1 MSKRGKLMD
10 NSNIFNQYF
19 YEVLDDMED
28 LARDS
33 YSEPEDEQEEE
44 VLNFCRRM
52 KEAISQMDQNEA
64 FYFSF
69 VKYISDLS
77 STEKSILFNF
87 IAVPFYEIWKDFLL
101 NVDEPQEKRVSSFAT
116 CLAAEHIVRIMDDKF
131 GYSYF
136 KNMEK
141 EAD

>member
-1 MSKRGKLMD
+1 MD

-19 YEVLDDMED
+19 YEILDDMED

-33 YSEPEDEQEEE
+33 YSEAEDENEKN
-44 VLNFCRRM
+44 VLDFCKKL
-52 KEAISQMDQNEA
+52 KEAINHMDQNEA

-69 VKYISDLS
+69 VKYISDLTAS
-77 STEKSILFNF
+77 DRDILFNS
-87 IAVPFYEIWKDFLL
+87 IAIPFYEIWKDFLL

-136 KNMEK
+136 KNKEK
-141 EAD
+141 EDD

>member
-33 YSEPEDEQEEE
+33 YSEPEDEQEQE

-69 VKYISDLS
+69 VKYISDLTAS
-77 STEKSILFNF
+77 ERDILFNS
-87 IAVPFYEIWKDFLL
+87 IAIPFYEIWKDFLL

-136 KNMEK
+136 KKLEK
-141 EAD
+141 EDD

>member
-1 MSKRGKLMD
+1 MD

-33 YSEPEDEQEEE
+33 YSEPEDEQEQE

-69 VKYISDLS
+69 VKYISDLTV
-77 STEKSILFNF
+77 TERDILFNS

-101 NVDEPQEKRVSSFAT
+101 NVDEPQEKRVNVFAT
-116 CLAAEHIVRIMDDKF
+116 CLAAEYIIRTMDDYF
-131 GYSYF
+131 GFSYF
-136 KNMEK
+136 KNKEK
-141 EAD
+141 EDD

>member
-1 MSKRGKLMD
+1 MSIRGKLMD

-52 KEAISQMDQNEA
+52 KEAISQMDKNEA

-69 VKYISDLS
+69 VRYISDLTAS
-77 STEKSILFNF
+77 ERDILFNS
-87 IAVPFYEIWKDFLL
+87 IAIPFYEIWKDFLL

-136 KNMEK
+136 KNKEK
-141 EAD
+141 EDD